1 MPLPPAR
8 RLRRPATLL
17 PLLLLLAAGGVAAD
31 RDAGAPVRVTQALER
46 DISEVVQVTGTV
58 TSARDARLSV
68 SVGGLVTALHV
79 DAGSRVAAGDLLLDL
94 DPELAELQWRSAEA
108 GAEEARNALA
118 DARRRL
124 DEARVLAP
132 QRSIAETVVRDLAAE
147 VAEDEAALHRAEAEA
162 GYRRGILQRHQ
173 LRAPFAGVVSAR
185 LTDPGEWVD
194 PGQAVLNLVAVDELR
209 LDFEVPEDF
218 LAEVTP
224 ETPVTFTLDPFPEE
238 VRRGTVAAVVPVT
251 APGTRTFLVRV
262 HALEPY
268 RRMIPGMSARAQLDL
283 ATGRR
288 GVVVPR
294 DAVLRFPDGRAVV
307 WVVQAGEGGP
317 VAAEKRVSTGLA
329 FDGLVEVTDG
339 LEPGATVVVEGNASL
354 QNGQRVRV
362 RDGA

>member
-1 MPLPPAR
+1 MPSLF
-8 RLRRPATLL
+8 LL
-17 PLLLLLAAGGVAAD
+17 VAGDVAAE
-31 RDAGAPVRVTQALER
+31 RDAGVPVRVTQAVER
-46 DISEVVQVTGTV
+46 DVSEVVQVTGTV

-79 DAGSRVAAGDLLLDL
+79 DAGSRVAAGDLLLEL

-124 DEARVLAP
+124 DEARTLAP

-147 VAEDEAALHRAEAEA
+147 VAEDEAVLQRAEAEA
-162 GYRRGILQRHQ
+162 GYRRGILERHQ
-173 LRAPFAGVVSAR
+173 LRAPFAGVISDR
-185 LTDPGEWVD
+185 LTDLGEWVD

-224 ETPVTFTLDPFPEE
+224 DTPVTFTLDPFPDE

-251 APGTRTFLVRV
+251 TPGTRTFLVRV
-262 HALEPY
+262 QAQALDPNQ
-268 RRMIPGMSARAQLDL
+268 RMIPGMSARARLDL

-307 WVVQAGEGGP
+307 WVVEAGEGGP
-317 VAAEKRVSTGLA
+317 VAAERRVNTGLA
-329 FDGLVEVTDG
+329 FDGLVEVSDG
-339 LEPGATVVVEGNASL
+339 LEPGSTVVVEGNASL